1 MYKCNTVRDIK
12 LGVHLNVSNFS
23 FSSLDSEENVWKLC
37 CDVNTRHQSELQ
49 HCQIIFVSNDC
60 QTVPLWRQKAGKDE
74 EKLVIWVRNII
85 KFLF

>member
-1 MYKCNTVRDIK
+1 MS
-12 LGVHLNVSNFS
+12 SNFS
-23 FSSLDSEENVWKLC
+23 FCSLDSEENVWKLC

-49 HCQIIFVSNDC
+49 HCHIVFVSNDC
-60 QTVPLWRQKAGKDE
+60 RTVPLWRQKAGKEE